1 MQERNDKMPKDESKQ
16 RLSHSAIEAYNAC
29 EKRFE
34 YAHIEKLAPKETP
47 QQLALGSY
55 VHLVFQTFFESI
67 KEGEPD
73 KMAQIKALQVAYQNI
88 FYFDKVGERMIYWFD
103 NVWPTLGWKILEV
116 EATYYLPL
124 NDEEEYPFTVDLI
137 IEVNGEIA
145 IVDHKSTADF
155 YDENIV
161 DIYPQLPKYAGALRA
176 LKERGYNVKRAY
188 YNFLRTRPYM
198 KNLPETTT
206 ITPVK
211 LTNPRIQ
218 LSFQEHFNSL
228 KKIRDHQASGEPFV
242 RSFGNNCKYCPF
254 IDLCQ
259 LEMNGNDSTSM
270 KQIAY
275 KENEYGY

>member
-1 MQERNDKMPKDESKQ
+1 MQERNDKMPKDESKR

-34 YAHIEKLAPKETP
+34 FAHIDKLAPKETP

-55 VHLVFQTFFESI
+55 VHKVFEVFFLSI
-67 KEGEPD
+67 KAGEPD
-73 KMAQIKALQVAYQNI
+73 NMAMIKALQVAYQDI
-88 FYFDKVGERMIYWFD
+88 GFFDKVGNRMIYWFE
-103 NVWPTLGWKILEV
+103 NVWPNLGWKILEV

-124 NDEEEYPFTVDLI
+124 NAQEEYPFTVDLI
-137 IEVNGEIA
+137 IEVNGQIA

-176 LKERGYNVKRAY
+176 LKERGYDVKIAY
-188 YNFLRTRPYM
+188 YNFIRTRPYM
-198 KNLPETTT
+198 KDMAATTA
-206 ITPVK
+206 IVPVK
-211 LTNPRIQ
+211 LTNVRIQ
-218 LSFQEHFNSL
+218 NSFKEHFESL
-228 KKIRDHQASGEPFV
+228 KKIREHEGPYV

-259 LEMNGNDSTSM
+259 LEMNGKDSTSL
-270 KQIAY
+270 KAIGY

>member
-1 MQERNDKMPKDESKQ
+1 MQERNDKMPKDETKQ
-16 RLSHSAIEAYNAC
+16 RLSHSAIEAFNAC
-29 EKRFE
+29 EKRYE
-34 YAHIEKLAPKETP
+34 YAHVDKLAPKETP

-55 VHLVFQTFFESI
+55 VHKVFEVFFLSI

-73 KMAQIKALQVAYQNI
+73 NMAMIKALQAAYQNI
-88 FYFDKVGERMIYWFD
+88 AFFDKVGNRMIYWFE
-103 NVWPTLGWKILEV
+103 NVWPNLGWKILEV

-124 NDEEEYPFTVDLI
+124 NEKEEYPFTVDLI
-137 IEVNGEIA
+137 IEVNGQIA

-176 LKERGYNVKRAY
+176 LKERGYDVKIAY
-188 YNFLRTRPYM
+188 YNFIRTRPYM
-198 KNLPETTT
+198 KNLPETTAVV
-206 ITPVK
+206 PVK
-211 LTNPRIQ
+211 LTNDRIKN
-218 LSFQEHFNSL
+218 SFQEHFNSL
-228 KKIRDHQASGEPFV
+228 KKIREHEGPYV

-259 LEMNGNDSTSM
+259 LEMNGKDSTSL
-270 KQIAY
+270 KAIGY